1 MKERN
6 TSRVKLNIIINA
18 PLVVVPAG
26 TTGDDSADIFVINLG
41 QLEAKN
47 TFIMGTDY
55 NNEIDASD
63 LVSSTGQ
70 PAIMDKL
77 SVKVTSIK
85 FHK

>member
-6 TSRVKLNIIINA
+6 TSRVKLDMIINA
-18 PLVVVPAG
+18 PIIVIPAS
-26 TTGDDSADIFVINLG
+26 TTNDSADIFVINLG
-41 QLEAKN
+41 QLEAN
-47 TFIMGTDY
+47 NQFITGSQY
-55 NNEIDASD
+55 NNEVDVSQ

-77 SVKVTSIK
+77 SLKVTSIY